1 MLGAQIKAVELGS
14 WRKGLGGFPGH
25 DLDSLAVGNG
35 LLWRQKSCKK
45 YTLNV
50 TITENIFIREPYN
63 NLSLIENLNNVN
75 CYFTTILTWFIQSIL
90 SEFKVKTVLPK

>member
-35 LLWRQKSCKK
+35 LLLRQNSCRKC
-45 YTLNV
+45 TLIV
-50 TITENIFIREPYN
+50 TMTEDFFVREPYN
-63 NLSLIENLNNVN
+63 NLSLIRA
-75 CYFTTILTWFIQSIL
+75 
-90 SEFKVKTVLPK
+90 FK